1 MSDTS
6 YPPPPPSGPGPG
18 AGPPFARPPGN
29 GVAIAALVLGIVAL
43 AVAVVP
49 LVNLLGIVLALVGVG
64 LGVAGMVRGRRTGRG
79 TAMAGCG
86 IGLSVLAIAVSA
98 VVAFWT
104 LRYLGDLLDIVDPPE
119 PTAEVGEW
127 FTTDGGDLAVRV
139 TSLSCAPA
147 EADPGGR
154 ADECVFTFEAR
165 NESDDPISLNDVT
178 VKSVLDGDWGSVD
191 LRDPADGAVSYSSIV
206 LQPGDEKTVD
216 GDVWRGSRR
225 LDGLVFDANDASS
238 HSAVVV
244 DAGSVS

>member
-1 MSDTS
+1 MSDAPHL
-6 YPPPPPSGPGPG
+6 PPPPPPGPG
-18 AGPPFARPPGN
+18 FGPPFVRPPSN
-29 GVAIAALVLGIVAL
+29 GLAVAALVLGIIAL

-49 LVNLLGIVLALVGVG
+49 LVNLVGIVLAVAGVV
-64 LGVAGMVRGRRTGRG
+64 LGVAGLVQGRRVGRR
-79 TAMAGCG
+79 TAMAGWG
-86 IGLSVLAIAVSA
+86 LGLSLVAVVVSA
-98 VVAFWT
+98 VVGFWT
-104 LRYLGDLLDIVDPPE
+104 LRYLGDLLDTVDPPE

-127 FTTDGGDLAVRV
+127 FTTDGGDLSVRV
-139 TSLSCAPA
+139 TSLTCEPPVD
-147 EADPGGR
+147 DPTAS
-154 ADECVFTFEAR
+154 ADECRFTFDAR
-165 NESDDPISLNDVT
+165 NESEHTISLNDVT

-206 LQPGDEKTVD
+206 LEPGDEKTVD